1 MGEVERRALVLAGGR
16 ATRFGSDKLR
26 ALERG
31 RSLLDHAIA
40 SAAPHVDR
48 VTVVLGPDGE
58 VPPLPAGVEV
68 VRDAEAALGPLAGLA
83 TGLAVAGDEER
94 VLLVAGDMPEAAS
107 GVLALLLAALDTAP
121 LAALGE
127 EPDDRPRPLPLAC
140 AAGAVRPAVAEL
152 LAAGER
158 RLRAVLEVAPLAVV
172 PAARWTPLDPG
183 RGTLRDVDRPE
194 DLRPDPRR
202 EG

>member
-48 VTVVLGPDGE
+48 VTVVLAPDGE

-83 TGLAVAGDEER
+83 TGLAVAGEEER

-107 GVLALLLAALDTAP
+107 GVLALLLAALDT
-121 LAALGE
+121 
-127 EPDDRPRPLPLAC
+127 
-140 AAGAVRPAVAEL
+140 
-152 LAAGER
+152 
-158 RLRAVLEVAPLAVV
+158 APLAVV

-202 EG
+202 GG

>member
-1 MGEVERRALVLAGGR
+1 MAEIARRALVLAGGR

-26 ALERG
+26 AVERG
-31 RSLLDHAIA
+31 RPLLAHAIA
-40 SAAPHVDR
+40 AAAPHVDR
-48 VTVVLGPDGE
+48 VTVVLGPLGE
-58 VPPLPAGVEV
+58 VPPLPPGVDV

-83 TGLAVAGDEER
+83 TGLAVAGDAER

-107 GVLALLLAALDTAP
+107 GVLALLLAALDAAP

-140 AAGAVRPAVAEL
+140 VAGAVRPAVTAL

-158 RLRAVLEVAPLAVV
+158 RLRAVLDAAPLAVV
-172 PAARWTPLDPG
+172 PSARWAPLDPG

-194 DLRPDPRR
+194 DLRGDDPAT
-202 EG
+202 G